1 MILSSEDESAPAFV
15 GNLMCCSRGDCWD
28 VPIVLVLLVVEGPSS
43 NFLCSS
49 LTALSVQEP
58 ASVSVA
64 CYCK

>member
-15 GNLMCCSRGDCWD
+15 GNLMCCSGGSCWGS
-28 VPIVLVLLVVEGPSS
+28 PIVLVLLVVEGLSS

-64 CYCK
+64 